1 MSLLDPKWKYTHSTA
16 TDIRKTFAKAR
27 RDLAKKDRTA
37 THAPKLQLIPAP
49 AVGAESSGHGSRSVI
64 EAISARKREA
74 R

>member
-27 RDLAKKDRTA
+27 RDLAKRDRTA
-37 THAPKLQLIPAP
+37 PSTPKLQLIPP
-49 AVGAESSGHGSRSVI
+49 SAVSAESSGHGSRSVI
-64 EAISARKREA
+64 EAIGARKREA